1 MWLLSSL
8 LVKMLGRAQS
18 SPAAPSCKYLG
29 SPLDAGPETQNVK
42 RINRL
47 AAAAA
52 AAAELDK
59 VCARRGGRGEGR
71 PGFKLGT
78 MGAV

>member
-1 MWLLSSL
+1 MRLLWSL
-8 LVKMLGRAQS
+8 LVPKLLGRAQS
-18 SPAAPSCKYLG
+18 SAAAPSFKYLG
-29 SPLDAGPETQNVK
+29 SPLDAVPETQNVK

-47 AAAAA
+47 
-52 AAAELDK
+52 AELDK